1 MRMVSQVDELELSCF
16 VMQACA
22 AYALIRM
29 NCGPGQ
35 KIAVEQVLN
44 ICILG
49 SSSPGMRTLLGPYQ
63 QDTPAA
69 TKLEAMD
76 KPWVSAVE
84 LAEVAIH
91 LAQLKGIKEPDVA
104 GAVALLKHTWQA
116 RHALTPLACAD
127 MELVHDIYGREVE
140 AASVVRKPDKD
151 FPGSAIIRPPR
162 SYPIPLDVA
171 VRHVSGEYSRKRR
184 TDFRHRM
191 LNSSRAALGLSAVT
205 AEQAAMA
212 EDSDV
217 ADEVEFW
224 QLAKCLAP
232 FCPRFARFYKPSQDD
247 ATKSIKAAKR
257 NKVRKRS

>member
-1 MRMVSQVDELELSCF
+1 MFSQGDAGRLSCF

-35 KIAVEQVLN
+35 KLAVEQVLN
-44 ICILG
+44 ICVLG
-49 SSSPGMRTLLGPYQ
+49 STSPGMRTLLGPYQ

-104 GAVALLKHTWQA
+104 GAVALLKQTWQA

-140 AASVVRKPDKD
+140 AASVIRKADKD

-162 SYPIPLDVA
+162 SYPIPLDEA
-171 VRHVSGEYSRKRR
+171 VRHVSCEYSRKRR
-184 TDFRHRM
+184 TDFRLRM
-191 LNSSRAALGLSAVT
+191 LNSSRAALGLTAVT

-217 ADEVEFW
+217 ADEVE
-224 QLAKCLAP
+224 P
-232 FCPRFARFYKPSQDD
+232 
-247 ATKSIKAAKR
+247 
-257 NKVRKRS
+257 

>member
-1 MRMVSQVDELELSCF
+1 M
-16 VMQACA
+16 
-22 AYALIRM
+22 
-29 NCGPGQ
+29 
-35 KIAVEQVLN
+35 
-44 ICILG
+44 
-49 SSSPGMRTLLGPYQ
+49 
-63 QDTPAA
+63 
-69 TKLEAMD
+69 
-76 KPWVSAVE
+76 SAVE

-104 GAVALLKHTWQA
+104 GAVALLKQTWQA

-127 MELVHDIYGREVE
+127 IELVHDIYCREVE
-140 AASVVRKPDKD
+140 AASVIRKPDKD

-162 SYPIPLDVA
+162 SYPIPLDEA

-184 TDFRHRM
+184 TDFRLRM
-191 LNSSRAALGLSAVT
+191 LNSSRAALGLSAVR

>member
-35 KIAVEQVLN
+35 KLAVDQVLN
-44 ICILG
+44 ICALG
-49 SSSPGMRTLLGPYQ
+49 SSSQGMRTLLGPYQ
-63 QDTPAA
+63 KDTPAA

-76 KPWVSAVE
+76 KPWLSAVE

-91 LAQLKGIKEPDVA
+91 LAQLKGNKEPDVA

-116 RHALTPLACAD
+116 RNALTPLACANMHLIWD
-127 MELVHDIYGREVE
+127 SGIHTVE
-140 AASVVRKPDKD
+140 AVSSIGVPNKD
-151 FPGSAIIRPPR
+151 FPGASMIRPPR
-162 SYPIPLDVA
+162 SYPVPLDEA

-184 TDFRHRM
+184 TEFRLRM
-191 LNSSRAALGLSAVT
+191 LNWQRSAMGLAPFS
-205 AEQAAMA
+205 AEQAAVGTDDEI
-212 EDSDV
+212 EDE
-217 ADEVEFW
+217 AEFW
-224 QLAKCLAP
+224 HLAKCLAP